1 MKLLVT
7 TDFSA
12 NSKEAIRFAQTLS
25 RQTENIEVVFYQ
37 KVCECYYW

>member
-12 NSKEAIRFAQTLS
+12 NSKGAIRFAHTLS
-25 RQTENIEVVFYQ
+25 RQTENIEVVFYE